1 MYFFLF
7 ILLILL
13 LMIAIPLV
21 RGWLYM
27 QGMKRRINESFR
39 GRQQHQRPSREPYGD
54 DQQEEYTATGERKI
68 FTSNEGEYADFEE
81 VTGSVIEETTSGGE
95 TRTIIEEQIT
105 DAEYEEIKD

>member
-1 MYFFLF
+1 MSFLLF
-7 ILLILL
+7 ILFILF
-13 LMIAIPLV
+13 LMVGIPLL

-27 QGMKRRINESFR
+27 QNLRRRVNESFR
-39 GRQQHQRPSREPYGD
+39 GRQERERPNREPD
-54 DQQEEYTATGERKI
+54 EEYTETGERKI

-81 VTGSVIEETTSGGE
+81 VSGTVIEETTSTDG